1 MGQKERSEE
10 IINYIYTHQGCL
22 TEEAFQGVKGSMARI
37 TFFKYLRILVD
48 QKQIKV
54 VKVNKRDHRLYPYTD
69 LLVAVPKELDEFKDA
84 FFALVERVKQYSKS
98 KIEALDKKR
107 SEHEEITDEHT
118 QHSVDFIQ
126 KKGAVLDS
134 IILVYQHLVGMYIS
148 AGIFIWPTKTNDYKA
163 TNKIYEVAFSKLQ
176 EIQQKL
182 GELFPPGYNYQLSRQ
197 IIGNLFQLKPHKL
210 DSVARSFDNVGLDKQ
225 IKPVLDSIWK
235 ISNSSIPFSRYPGFP
250 LSLGKGS
257 VRNGKLV
264 EWKEVLKIAERK
276 DLKHSSKK

>member
-1 MGQKERSEE
+1 MNHEERLER
-10 IINYIYTHQGCL
+10 IINYVYLHQGCL
-22 TEEAFQGVKGSMARI
+22 TEEAFEGVKGSMSRT
-37 TFFKYLRILVD
+37 TFFKNLRILED
-48 QKQIKV
+48 QKRIKV

-69 LLVAVPKELDEFKDA
+69 LLVSVPSELDEFKDA

-107 SEHEEITDEHT
+107 SKDEEVTDERIHD
-118 QHSVDFIQ
+118 SLDYIF
-126 KKGAVLDS
+126 KKGAVLNS
-134 IILVYQHLVGMYIS
+134 IILLYQHLIGMYIS

-197 IIGNLFQLKPHKL
+197 IVGNLFQLEPHKL
-210 DSVARSFDNVGLDKQ
+210 DTVARSFYNVGLDKQ

-235 ISNSSIPFSRYPGFP
+235 ISNSSVPFSRYSAIP
-250 LSLGKGS
+250 LSGKGS

-264 EWKEVLKIAERK
+264 DWKEVLKIA
-276 DLKHSSKK
+276 